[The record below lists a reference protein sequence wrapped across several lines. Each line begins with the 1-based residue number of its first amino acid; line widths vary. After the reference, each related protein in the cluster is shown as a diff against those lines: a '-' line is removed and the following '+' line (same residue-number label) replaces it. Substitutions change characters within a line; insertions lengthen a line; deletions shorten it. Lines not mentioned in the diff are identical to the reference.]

1 MGSVIKSIK
10 TDSIDVV
17 VLCGGEGSRLKQVVS
32 DRPKPMADIN
42 GVPFLDILFDYLKRF
57 GFKRFVLCTGYM
69 ADFIESYYKEK
80 KDTTEILFSYE
91 SNPLGTAGAIK
102 NAEKLLHSNTILVLN
117 GDSFCTVDLLKY
129 IEFHRQKKA
138 LLSIALL
145 ESNETSDFGQ
155 IVLDE
160 NEQVISFKE
169 KSNSDEK
176 TFINSGIYLFEKQI
190 LSMIP
195 TGIKY
200 SLEYDLFPK
209 LVDKGLYGFRFHGKF
224 IDIGTPE
231 SYLLAEEFFSR
242 GCT

>member
-209 LVDKGLYGFRFHGKF
+209 LVDKSLYGFRFHGKF

>member
-80 KDTTEILFSYE
+80 KDTIEILFSYE

-117 GDSFCTVDLLKY
+117 GDSFCPVDLLKY
-129 IEFHRQKKA
+129 IEFHRQKRA
-138 LLSIALL
+138 LLSIALV
-145 ESNETSDFGQ
+145 ESSETRDFGQ

-160 NEQVISFKE
+160 NEHVISFKE
-169 KSNSDEK
+169 KNNSGGK
-176 TFINSGIYLFEKQI
+176 GFINAGIYLFEKKI

-195 TGIKY
+195 TSIKY

-231 SYLLAEEFFSR
+231 SYLLAEEFFR
-242 GCT
+242 GGCT